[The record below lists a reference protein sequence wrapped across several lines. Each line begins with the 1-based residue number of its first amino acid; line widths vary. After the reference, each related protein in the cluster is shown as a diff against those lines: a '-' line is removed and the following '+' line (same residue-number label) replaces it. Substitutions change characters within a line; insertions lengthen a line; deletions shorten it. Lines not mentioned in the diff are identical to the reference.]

1 MRKPKKK
8 KPKQKYPSKFMVQWR
23 HISVIDREIRRG
35 YYPSAPKLAGML
47 ELSDRTVKRHIHF
60 MRWDLGAPI
69 EYESSEKGYY
79 YSEDD
84 WSLPPIR
91 VSEGELFAVVLAERA
106 LRGMHSHPIATKV
119 QQVFNKIA
127 LQLPDEIEIDP
138 GTLAGDVRF
147 ETEAVAPPN
156 PEAFGVIAKA
166 LRENRTIEMTYYK
179 LGADQTVERTVDP
192 YAMRC
197 IKGEWY
203 LVGRSH
209 GYDHVPIFHVG
220 RIRDIKATDDKFD
233 RDGIDFDADE
243 YFKHSLGASQS
254 PETVEVKIKFFGW
267 AARYVAERTWHPNQK
282 IRENKDGS
290 VVLKMTVGWLDE
302 VCMWIMGFGPSAKVM
317 APESLKDMVRERLK
331 DTLAFYED

>member
-1 MRKPKKK
+1 MSKPKKK
-8 KPKQKYPSKFMVQWR
+8 KPKQKYPSKFMMQWR

-35 YYPSAPKLAGML
+35 NFPSAPKLAGIL
-47 ELSDRTVKRHIHF
+47 ELSDRTIKRHIHF

-69 EYESSEKGYY
+69 EYESSKKGYY
-79 YSEDD
+79 YREDD

-106 LRGMHSHPIATKV
+106 LRGMHNHPIATKV

-138 GTLAGDVRF
+138 ETLAADVGF
-147 ETEAVAPPN
+147 ETESVAPPD
-156 PEAFGVIAKA
+156 PETFGLIAKA
-166 LRENRTIEMTYYK
+166 LRENRTIQMTYYK
-179 LGADQTVERTVDP
+179 LGADETVERTVDP

-209 GYDHVPIFHVG
+209 GNNHVPIFHVG
-220 RIRDIKATDDKFD
+220 RIRNIDLTDDKFD
-233 RDGIDFDADE
+233 RDEIDFDADE
-243 YFKHSLGASQS
+243 YFKNSLGASKS
-254 PETVEVKIKFFGW
+254 NETVEVKIKFFGW
-267 AARYVAERTWHPNQK
+267 AARYVAERQWHPDQQ

-290 VVLKMTVGWLDE
+290 VVLKMRVGWLTE
-302 VCMWIMGFGPSAKVM
+302 VCMWVMGFGSSAKVM
-317 APESLKDMVRERLK
+317 APRKLKDMVKESLS
-331 DTLAFYED
+331 DTLGLYED